1 MPVPET
7 TSRRSRGRDAHLAQ
21 LASRTRDLRLRGER
35 LLRVPAD
42 VNALHVLALDVT
54 HLAIQ
59 AEAIGDASA
68 ITLGAFAEAVRS
80 LLAADAQARDEASSL
95 AVERL
100 AEIGGVAG
108 LDAAEEAPATGD
120 RQLFGYGAAEENG
133 FPLLVR
139 PPPQYW
145 RHASNAPATAAVRAP
160 EPVVMAP
167 EPGKPAAA
175 ALPPSPLPS
184 PSPPPAAEPRQPPT
198 PPPMPVIEPDAAAD
212 ALDALPPPAADT
224 DGTRS
229 ACHLGDGGATA
240 TEIDLG
246 LRAAGYD
253 LQTIRS
259 LDSLKDALTRQ
270 PPHLVVLGSEHLGA
284 IEEIG
289 TLVQAARA
297 RVGRRVVLVAMSA
310 QADLAARLRAMRA
323 GCDAF
328 LVEPV
333 SAETVLGRIREL
345 DDAATREP
353 YRIMIVE
360 DDRSQALFAESILR
374 KSGMQTLT
382 IGEASQVLE
391 KIDGFRP
398 DLVLMDLHMP
408 VCDGMELTAM
418 IREREAFLS
427 TPIVFLSGESD
438 TEKHFE
444 ALDAGG
450 DDFLSKPIAPKHL
463 IAAVTSRVRRAR
475 QLEKRR
481 VVPVEREAP
490 GGVHDI
496 VALTRRLTGMLS
508 LEDAKTR
515 SGGLLFLEIE
525 DAQRLHGRLDHKA
538 FEALLGKLTIVL
550 AASLGP
556 GDMLARCG
564 DSGYLLLNPDRN
576 AAALETLAISIRT
589 QVGQEAFDDGGNLV
603 RLGLVVGVCPF
614 TVGAGDAKAMID
626 AAERAM
632 LEARAHEKHGVCLA
646 RPADARPAGQDLL
659 DAMRAALETS
669 AFRVVFQPIVSLQGE
684 VDEQFQALLRLPLAD
699 GRVSAASEL
708 IPAAEQSGLIVDVDR
723 WMLDRCL
730 AIIGE
735 RYRDGRV
742 LRIFVSQSVS
752 SARDPDRVEWLRK
765 ALEIHQVPP
774 GHVSIELRA
783 ADIPQ
788 ALSDVVE
795 FALGVKR
802 LGVGLTL
809 AGVEAGAQA
818 SDMLRMLPVDF
829 LKLSVRYA
837 QALDDTLREELRE
850 LVRVAHAD
858 GRRVIAPR
866 VEEARVAASLWST
879 GVDLIQGN
887 FVQEAGRDMSYDFN
901 ASAL

>member
-7 TSRRSRGRDAHLAQ
+7 TPRRPRGRDAHLAQ
-21 LASRTRDLRLRGER
+21 LAARTRDLRLRGER
-35 LLRVPAD
+35 LLQVPAD
-42 VNALHVLALDVT
+42 VNALHVLAQDVAT
-54 HLAIQ
+54 LATR

-68 ITLGAFAEAVRS
+68 IALAAFADAVRD
-80 LLAADAQARDEASSL
+80 LLAADPEAREDAAGQAGD
-95 AVERL
+95 RL
-100 AEIGGVAG
+100 AELGGTAAAAVVE
-108 LDAAEEAPATGD
+108 DAPSTGD
-120 RQLFGYGAAEENG
+120 RQLFGYGASEDNG

-139 PPPQYW
+139 PPAQYW
-145 RHASNAPATAAVRAP
+145 RRSTAPAPVVAAPTPVVTPAAPVAAPAAPPIAPKPAPPAPVAPIAPIVVP
-160 EPVVMAP
+160 EPSVPTPLAEP
-167 EPGKPAAA
+167 EP
-175 ALPPSPLPS
+175 
-184 PSPPPAAEPRQPPT
+184 
-198 PPPMPVIEPDAAAD
+198 AAD
-212 ALDALPPPAADT
+212 ALDALPAIAPET
-224 DGTRS
+224 EGTRT

-246 LRAAGYD
+246 LRAAGYEVHAA
-253 LQTIRS
+253 RS
-259 LDSLKDALTRQ
+259 LQALKDVLTRQ
-270 PPHLVVLGSEHLGA
+270 PPHLVVLGSEHLAA

-289 TLVQAARA
+289 ALVQAARA
-297 RVGRRVVLVAMSA
+297 RAGRRIVLVALSA
-310 QADLAARLRAMRA
+310 QADLPARLRAMRA

-333 SAETVLGRIREL
+333 SAETVLGRVREL
-345 DDAATREP
+345 DDAATRDP

-391 KIDGFRP
+391 KIDDFRP
-398 DLVLMDLHMP
+398 DLILMDLHMP

-515 SGGLLFLEIE
+515 GGGLLFLEVE

-538 FEALLGKLTIVL
+538 FEALLGKLTVVL
-550 AASLGP
+550 AASLGS

-564 DSGYLLLNPDRN
+564 DAGYLLLNPDRN
-576 AAALETLAISIRT
+576 ADALAALATAIRT
-589 QVGQEAFDDGGNLV
+589 HVGQEAFDDGGSIV

-632 LEARAHEKHGVCLA
+632 LDARAHEKHGIAVA

-659 DAMRAALETS
+659 DAMRAAIETS

-684 VDEQFQALLRLPLAD
+684 VDEQFQALLRLPRAD

-708 IPAAEQSGLIVDVDR
+708 IPAAEQSGLIVEVDR

-742 LRIFVSQSVS
+742 LRLFVSQSVK

-765 ALEIHQVPP
+765 ALETHRVPP
-774 GHVSIELRA
+774 AHVSIELRA
-783 ADIPQ
+783 SDIPD
-788 ALSDVVE
+788 ALSEVVE

-837 QALDDTLREELRE
+837 QPLDDTLREELRE